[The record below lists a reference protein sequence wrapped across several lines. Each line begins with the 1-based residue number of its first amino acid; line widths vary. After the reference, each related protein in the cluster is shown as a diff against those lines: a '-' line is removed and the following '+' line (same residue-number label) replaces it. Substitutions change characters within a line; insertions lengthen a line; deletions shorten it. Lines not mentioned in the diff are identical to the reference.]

1 MKVNIVEEGEKAIA
15 SVSKAAPALNGVS
28 TVMNILAAA
37 VTVVCGIVSIR
48 NNSISTE
55 SSNDISETA
64 QE

>member
-1 MKVNIVEEGEKAIA
+1 MKVNIMEAGEKAIA
-15 SVSKAAPALNGVS
+15 AVSPAAPALNSIS

-48 NNSISTE
+48 NNFDSAG
-55 SSNDISETA
+55 SSDISETT